1 MNVLNL
7 GSCQSVLVLAPHT
20 DDGEFGCG
28 GTIAKLIE
36 MRKKVHYV
44 AFSKCEKSLP
54 KNENPNLLVKELMQ
68 ATNKLG
74 ISPDY
79 VIVKGFE
86 VRCFERDRQEILEM
100 LVQLEHEIHPQ
111 LVLLPSPND
120 LHQDHHT
127 VAMEGLRAFKRSS
140 TILGY
145 EMPWNN
151 LSFSPTAFVCLKEE
165 HISKKIDALK
175 CYESQKSR
183 FYASADVVRSLAVTR
198 GAQIGMKYAET
209 FEVLR
214 WIIE

>member
-1 MNVLNL
+1 MLNHIT
-7 GSCQSVLVLAPHT
+7 SALVLAPHA

-28 GTIAKLIE
+28 GTIARLIE
-36 MRKKVHYV
+36 MKKEVHYV
-44 AFSKCEKSLP
+44 AFSRCEKSLY
-54 KNENPNLLVKELMQ
+54 KGENPNLLVKELMQ
-68 ATNKLG
+68 ATNQLG
-74 ISPDY
+74 IPTDH
-79 VIVKGFE
+79 VIVKSFE
-86 VRCFERDRQEILEM
+86 VRCFERDRQELLET
-100 LVQLEHEIHPQ
+100 LVKLEKEIHPQ

-151 LSFSPTAFVCLKEE
+151 MTFSTTAFVCLKEE
-165 HISKKIDALK
+165 HIYKKIDALK